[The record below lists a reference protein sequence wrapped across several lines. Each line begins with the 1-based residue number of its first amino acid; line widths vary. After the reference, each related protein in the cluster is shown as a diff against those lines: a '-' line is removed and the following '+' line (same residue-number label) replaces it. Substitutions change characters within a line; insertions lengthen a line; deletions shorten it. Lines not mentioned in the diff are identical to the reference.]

1 MTREELKDKIEDIWS
16 HITYWPKRKYRQIKN
31 VINWIPVVWNQFD
44 FDYRYSLEVF
54 KHQLSK
60 QAKFMDDKPVG
71 FGAKYRAEKIR
82 MVIRLMDK
90 VYDEEY
96 ACEYQDKLKEK
107 YGEGVD
113 DIRFIDIPDKPEYS
127 ELKCA
132 YEVDEKWIHQ
142 REQIEKDKKKWF
154 KESHEKQER
163 AHKLLWKL
171 IEFYIRGWWD

>member
-1 MTREELKDKIEDIWS
+1 MKNKLNDIWRN
-16 HITYWPKRKYRQIKN
+16 ITYLPKRKFRQIKN
-31 VINWIPVVWNQFD
+31 VISWIPVVWNQFD

-60 QAKFMDDKPVG
+60 QAKYLESDKPLG
-71 FGAKYRAEKIR
+71 IGAKHRAEKIR
-82 MVIRLMDK
+82 MVLRLMDK

-96 ACEYQDKLKEK
+96 ACEYQDRLKEK

-113 DIRFIDIPDKPEYS
+113 DMRFIDIPDKPGYS
-127 ELKCA
+127 ELKWA
-132 YEVDEKWIHQ
+132 YEVDEKWEHQ
-142 REQIEKDKKKWF
+142 HDQIEEDKSIWF

-171 IEFYIRGWWD
+171 IEFYIRRWWD